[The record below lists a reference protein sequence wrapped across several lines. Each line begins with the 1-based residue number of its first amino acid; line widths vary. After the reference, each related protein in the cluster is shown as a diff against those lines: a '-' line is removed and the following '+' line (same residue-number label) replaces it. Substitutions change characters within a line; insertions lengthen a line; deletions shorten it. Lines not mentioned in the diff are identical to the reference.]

1 MNRWLLR
8 VFGLGAWANGAWD
21 FNAYFVHGEI
31 IPFLH
36 TWLVLLPIFA
46 IFFGYP
52 IVGLFLIFGKMP
64 HRTSLPQGLEEIETV
79 LETALETEL
88 ESVAPL

>member
-8 VFGLGAWANGAWD
+8 FFGIGAWANGAWD
-21 FNAYFVHGEI
+21 FNAYFIHGGI

-36 TWLVLLPIFA
+36 TWLAFVPMFG

-52 IVGLFLIFGKMP
+52 IVGLFLIFGKMSF
-64 HRTSLPQGLEEIETV
+64 RMDIAQGLDDIETD
-79 LETALETEL
+79 LNTALDIEL
-88 ESVAPL
+88 EA

>member
-8 VFGLGAWANGAWD
+8 FFGIGAWANGAWD
-21 FNAYFVHGEI
+21 FNAYFVHGQI

-64 HRTSLPQGLEEIETV
+64 FKTDLAQGIEDIGISLDAVPDIE
-79 LETALETEL
+79 LET
-88 ESVAPL
+88 

>member
-1 MNRWLLR
+1 MNRWMLR
-8 VFGLGAWANGAWD
+8 FFGIGAWANGAWD
-21 FNAYFVHGEI
+21 FNAYFVHGQI
-31 IPFLH
+31 IQFLH

-64 HRTSLPQGLEEIETV
+64 FKADLAQGIENIGSSLDAVPDI
-79 LETALETEL
+79 EL
-88 ESVAPL
+88 EA